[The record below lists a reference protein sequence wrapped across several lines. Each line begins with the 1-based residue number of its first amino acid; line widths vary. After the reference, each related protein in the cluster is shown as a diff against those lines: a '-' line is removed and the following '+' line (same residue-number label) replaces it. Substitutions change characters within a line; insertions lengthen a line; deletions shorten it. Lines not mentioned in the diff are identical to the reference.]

1 MTDRAPQDASMSETD
16 ALAHDTVRSEVHDG
30 GTLRDAASGP
40 LALRLPARWLEE
52 HSVLPLRAADGVAH
66 VAADLSANAAPPAV
80 VADALQRALDADIV
94 WVHFDAADIRA
105 ALVAAPR
112 TGARGGATLRTNG
125 NASGAA
131 SEAGQTTSGVDSF
144 ESTDDLLA
152 LASREPVVQVV
163 NALLAEAVRTGA
175 SDIHLESVASGL
187 RVRMRL
193 DGVLREIQQLGQPF
207 RAAVI
212 SRIKVLAGL
221 DIAERRLPQDGR
233 TRVRAGDRDMDVRVS
248 TLPALH
254 GESVVLRLLDGG
266 GSGAMRTLAE
276 LGIAPDVYEGLTRM
290 LARSSGLV
298 LVTGPTGSGK
308 TTTLYAALAERSTS
322 GVKVVTVE
330 DPVEYRLDGV
340 VQLPVNPKAGFGFPT
355 ALRAILRHDPD
366 VILVGEMRDVETA
379 EIAVQA
385 ALTGHLV
392 LSTLHTTDATGALA
406 RLTEMGVPAYL
417 LAATLQGVLAQRLVR
432 TVCIS
437 CAAERAPSAE
447 ELAVLGPAHRVA
459 QLREGK
465 GCRACAG
472 TGFRGRAAMTEFLP
486 LHEELRTQ
494 FVAGASLD
502 ALRTAVRARGVR
514 SLRDD
519 GWRLVA
525 EGRTTV
531 AEVLRVVSEDDAP

>member
-1 MTDRAPQDASMSETD
+1 M
-16 ALAHDTVRSEVHDG
+16 
-30 GTLRDAASGP
+30 
-40 LALRLPARWLEE
+40 
-52 HSVLPLRAADGVAH
+52 LPLGVVDGIAQ
-66 VAADLSANAAPPAV
+66 VAAEGVPPV
-80 VADALQRALDADIV
+80 LVADALQRGLDAPV
-94 WVHFDAADIRA
+94 AWVPFAAADIRA

-112 TGARGGATLRTNG
+112 KAARSTGD
-125 NASGAA
+125 
-131 SEAGQTTSGVDSF
+131 TTALPADSDGTRD
-144 ESTDDLLA
+144 ESVDDLRA

-163 NALLAEAVRTGA
+163 NALLAEAVRNGA
-175 SDIHLESVASGL
+175 SDIHVESTTDGV

-193 DGVLREIQQLGQPF
+193 DGVLQEVQRLDRSFQS
-207 RAAVI
+207 AVI
-212 SRIKVLAGL
+212 SRIKVMAGL

-233 TRVRAGDRDMDVRVS
+233 ARIRVQERELDIRVS

-266 GSGAMRTLAE
+266 GVAALRGLSE
-276 LGIAPDVYEGLTRM
+276 LGLANDVRERLSRM

-308 TTTLYAALAERSTS
+308 TTTLYAALAERSTT

-330 DPVEYRLDGV
+330 DPVEYRLEGV
-340 VQLPVNPKAGFGFPT
+340 VQLPVNPKAGFSFPT

-366 VILVGEMRDVETA
+366 VILVGEMRDAETA
-379 EIAVQA
+379 DIAVQA

-406 RLTEMGVPAYL
+406 RLTEMGIPAYL

-432 TVCIS
+432 TVCDS
-437 CAAERAPSAE
+437 CAVERALTSE
-447 ELAVLGPAHRVA
+447 ERALIGNTTTSFARV
-459 QLREGK
+459 REGR

-472 TGFRGRAAMTEFLP
+472 TGYRGRAAITELLP
-486 LHEELRTQ
+486 LDETLRAE
-494 FVAGASLD
+494 FVSGASLD
-502 ALRTAVRARGVR
+502 VLRASVRRRGVR

-519 GWRLVA
+519 GWRLVS

-531 AEVLRVVSEDDAP
+531 AEVSRVVSEDDA